1 MGQESSPSQ
10 DDIERNIFWCKG
22 RQVLR
27 CFVENNRQNHFTSS
41 PDERDERNKVL
52 LARGSSAVSSDYKEP
67 NFIKKLREMKS
78 LIEEWGPM
86 SMNSDEG
93 LRVILDFNP
102 SAASIS
108 LSTFRRTDYGFQ
120 ALTRTFKKDN
130 YSQKH
135 GNCRMTRSYSY
146 RNVQPIVAKL
156 SNIQYKCVAAL
167 AATAITAKLTSQPKL
182 RQILMVGAMADASY
196 FEYKCVS
203 AIMAIMTA
211 IAANLISQPNLNVII
226 MMAGMAMLLNFVE
239 GLRAGCTPNFS
250 PPWYTGVSET
260 IQYIPVLSNLFVMP
274 EITIAYTLGA
284 SILGQAL
291 GSMTRHLDSLNTSDT
306 KASVGGSDST

>member
-1 MGQESSPSQ
+1 MPQRLWNIYRLFHWTSCFFFCKVPKSWVSGVSQTHLFLHRLILRNMGQESSPSQ

-86 SMNSDEG
+86 SMDSDEG

-108 LSTFRRTDYGFQ
+108 LSSFRGANYGFE
-120 ALTRTFKKDN
+120 ALSRTFKKDN

-135 GNCRMTRSYSY
+135 GNCRMTRSY
-146 RNVQPIVAKL
+146 RNVQPIVAKQ
-156 SNIQYKCVAAL
+156 SNIQCKCVPV
-167 AATAITAKLTSQPKL
+167 Q
-182 RQILMVGAMADASY
+182 
-196 FEYKCVS
+196 E
-203 AIMAIMTA
+203 IMTA
-211 IAANLISQPNLNVII
+211 MAATSIAINLISQPNLLQIL
-226 MMAGMAMLLNFVE
+226 MMAGIGMGTNFVLAMRPE
-239 GLRAGCTPNFS
+239 RTHNIS
-250 PPWYTGVSET
+250 PLWLKVVVDTCQFIPIFAAHLFRMPKTTIVYTIGASV
-260 IQYIPVLSNLFVMP
+260 
-274 EITIAYTLGA
+274 LGA
-284 SILGQAL
+284 VL
-291 GSMTRHLDSLNTSDT
+291 GSMM
-306 KASVGGSDST
+306 KASVGGSNST